1 MVRKNICRFKQ
12 RPLWFIKTKRRR
24 VSMQEAFS
32 GTAVPAEKSI
42 RLLIVTFA
50 TGLKTPICSDCRSE
64 SAEDRTALIAR
75 VQVRHRDSRLCF

>member
-32 GTAVPAEKSI
+32 GTAALCMAWSSNCYEHPGNE
-42 RLLIVTFA
+42 R
-50 TGLKTPICSDCRSE
+50 E
-64 SAEDRTALIAR
+64 SLSAKIQA
-75 VQVRHRDSRLCF
+75 